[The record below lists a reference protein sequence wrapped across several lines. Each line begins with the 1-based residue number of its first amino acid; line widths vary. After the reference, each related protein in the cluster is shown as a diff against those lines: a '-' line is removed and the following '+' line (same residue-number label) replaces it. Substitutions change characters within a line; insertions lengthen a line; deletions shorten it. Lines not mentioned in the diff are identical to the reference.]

1 MLLSYLESHYKVGEP
16 IFATDIQI
24 DGLSEVNKRQQ
35 IKKLVDSGKL
45 VRFDNGVYYFP
56 KKTRLKGGT
65 GLAADVVVQH
75 KYIEKNGIHTGFYA
89 GHTLANYL
97 GLSTQVPLKKE
108 IVSNNM
114 SAIVREVSVGGFTYV
129 VRKPLVRITER
140 NYKVLQLLEL
150 LKDLN
155 EYADNE
161 PELVRNQLVKYIQN
175 NKINRNEIDQY
186 ISSYP
191 LKTYKFIYEMRLDNV
206 FA

>member
-1 MLLSYLESHYKVGEP
+1 MFLELIGSTFLLQKYVNNKGY
-16 IFATDIQI
+16 QI
-24 DGLSEVNKRQQ
+24 E
-35 IKKLVDSGKL
+35 IIT
-45 VRFDNGVYYFP
+45 P
-56 KKTRLKGGT
+56 KKFMYSR
-65 GLAADVVVQH
+65 
-75 KYIEKNGIHTGFYA
+75 I
-89 GHTLANYL
+89 
-97 GLSTQVPLKKE
+97 KE

-129 VRKPLVRITER
+129 VRKPVVRITER

>member
-1 MLLSYLESHYKVGEP
+1 
-16 IFATDIQI
+16 
-24 DGLSEVNKRQQ
+24 
-35 IKKLVDSGKL
+35 
-45 VRFDNGVYYFP
+45 
-56 KKTRLKGGT
+56 
-65 GLAADVVVQH
+65 
-75 KYIEKNGIHTGFYA
+75 
-89 GHTLANYL
+89 LANYL

-129 VRKPLVRITER
+129 VRKPVVRITER